1 MTIGLLTVRLDI
13 AASQSLK
20 DKRQVV
26 KSLLTR
32 IRNKFN
38 VSAAEVDD
46 LDLWQRATLGFAI
59 VSNDTAHNDRV
70 LENLISLLE
79 REPECAVLNVERET
93 V

>member
-13 AASQSLK
+13 SAAQSLK

-32 IRNKFN
+32 IRDKFN

-46 LDLWQRATLGFAI
+46 LDLWQRATLAFAI
-59 VSNDTAHNDRV
+59 VSNDPAHNDRV
-70 LENLISLLE
+70 LENVVSLIE
-79 REPECAVLNVERET
+79 REPQCAVLVVERET